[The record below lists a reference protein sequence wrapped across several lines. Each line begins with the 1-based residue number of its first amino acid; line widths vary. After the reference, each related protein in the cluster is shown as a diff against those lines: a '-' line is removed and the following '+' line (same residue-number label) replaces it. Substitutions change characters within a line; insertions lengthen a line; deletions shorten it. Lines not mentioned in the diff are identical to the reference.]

1 MPRKKQHCPKRMKW
15 EGEGEG
21 PPRSPSQQDQQSG
34 SSNDEDEE
42 ASDQSQD
49 EEEDQSQGTT
59 LAPAEVDGDSEK
71 VAQRRQTEEA
81 AEEGEGVGDRG
92 ESESPEAAAASGA
105 DVKSA
110 SGDNQESKPELEKVL
125 NLNKEGERM
134 LGPEALVTRDQ
145 NSPRGGATV
154 PSQPNTPSPSP
165 PATSPSLATPLLAAQ
180 QIQPIIDLHRTPHVL
195 PPGHHQP
202 IPLHPTAA
210 AMLGPAAAILPPS
223 AAILSP
229 SAAILATPPAAVMLN
244 PTTAAALL
252 GSAPGV
258 LSTSRS
264 VVQSEPGSG
273 GNAEILDF
281 STKGRKRG
289 RRRDGGRD
297 SGEDGESEEEGESD
311 MDQDES
317 IEEEGGVLNLSKPT
331 TPQVS
336 TLDLSSPLDLS
347 VNRRKRQR
355 LASSEDVSISTVPGT
370 ASQTPQNLHVGVGTP
385 TTSMSP
391 LASLASSIASH
402 LLPHR
407 RGSQSGR
414 SEAFKQPPTPWS
426 AAANPVPPGQNLPY
440 PFYQTSKSAQ
450 THHHHHTP
458 PTTQHQSNSLR
469 QSSPDPW
476 NGKVKGS
483 MSGSPGYSLA
493 SSVAPSDATKALEKM
508 SELSKLGSDS
518 VREDAAALSYLR
530 QHQGGAGGAGGGS
543 VSSRQSAWQSHWLSK
558 GAEQARDVLKCV
570 WCRQSFQSLSAL
582 TVHMKEAKHCG
593 VQGMPQGQVPVS
605 VAISTSQ
612 STQQSPS
619 MVQSTSNISGNTGGS
634 QGGSGNTA
642 SSGNQQGGKDLSLL
656 IKETMPL
663 PRKLVRGQDV
673 WLGKGA
679 EQTRQILKCMWCGQ
693 SFRSLAEMTSHM
705 QQTQHYTNIV
715 SQEQIISWKSAD
727 DRGGSG
733 GAGGAAGGGATG
745 GSTGGNSTNSTTGGS
760 SGNAASQG
768 GHVTAVLTCKVCD
781 EAFGSLKEL
790 SNHMVKNA
798 HYKEH
803 IMRSITEGGAA
814 GQLGNSGQARRRAG
828 SGTGNNASAMAAREK
843 RKKSLPVRKLLELE
857 RAQNELKNGGGDG
870 KGSNMAMLGSAGGGR
885 ITCEKCGER
894 IETAMFVEHIRQ
906 CVGGSVASLT
916 HQRNLLKSALMSEV
930 QEAATAAAAAAA
942 GARTPDGNSLPPP
955 QRPGSKLSTPDKS
968 DNTASSKS
976 DMPLGSGLPGSSPS
990 VLNAI
995 EKLIEKSFDSRMR
1008 QGYAGGVGGG
1018 QSGNVAAGS
1027 QPIGSSILKRLG
1039 IDETVDYTKPLVDP
1053 HTMNLLRG
1061 YHAYGQF
1068 GGLLNPVTQGGA
1080 GKRERSGSESSS
1092 VSDRCGG
1099 GGSVTPPDRRQK
1111 SLTPRSTPE
1120 AIQTSPV
1127 STPTA
1132 VNLANSTPPTSQ
1144 PATPMAG
1151 DEKRDKKEDVVSSED
1166 EHDKEGSV
1174 TASGEVDRVADSDD
1188 ANQDAKDAGKTVDG
1202 RDAEREGDP
1211 EVKKEDDEE
1220 AASDRDPE
1228 DGQPDGDVDETADKT
1243 SEDKEERASK
1253 SSKTDE
1259 KAKIEVKLE
1268 DVKVEDDGEK
1278 DDDSSKGSPKAQA
1291 AGSLGALSSMF
1302 DSLSGDT
1309 AGGSQ
1314 AASSG
1319 SATGVTTSHP
1329 LAALQKLC
1337 DKTESHHNHA
1347 GSAGH
1352 QSVLARSPSVGSTS
1366 STLNANYPSSSNTS
1380 PSNPGAIL
1388 AFSWACNDA
1397 VVSDSLLKCAFCET
1411 PFVSKGAYRHHLSKM
1426 HFVKDGQLPEP
1437 SPAGSGGG
1445 SQGAQEV
1452 GSANSSGRNEVSS
1465 PKTQGSAGGSTVQEA
1480 RSPQLSTTPPGT
1492 SSSDES
1498 PHSKFLKYTELAKQL
1513 SSKYV

>member
-1 MPRKKQHCPKRMKW
+1 
-15 EGEGEG
+15 
-21 PPRSPSQQDQQSG
+21 
-34 SSNDEDEE
+34 
-42 ASDQSQD
+42 
-49 EEEDQSQGTT
+49 
-59 LAPAEVDGDSEK
+59 
-71 VAQRRQTEEA
+71 
-81 AEEGEGVGDRG
+81 
-92 ESESPEAAAASGA
+92 
-105 DVKSA
+105 
-110 SGDNQESKPELEKVL
+110 
-125 NLNKEGERM
+125 
-134 LGPEALVTRDQ
+134 
-145 NSPRGGATV
+145 
-154 PSQPNTPSPSP
+154 
-165 PATSPSLATPLLAAQ
+165 
-180 QIQPIIDLHRTPHVL
+180 
-195 PPGHHQP
+195 
-202 IPLHPTAA
+202 
-210 AMLGPAAAILPPS
+210 MLGPAATILT
-223 AAILSP
+223 
-229 SAAILATPPAAVMLN
+229 TPPAVMLN
-244 PTTAAALL
+244 PSAAATIL
-252 GSAPGV
+252 GSVPGV
-258 LSTSRS
+258 LSASRP
-264 VVQSEPGSG
+264 VVQVESG
-273 GNAEILDF
+273 NSGNAEILDF
-281 STKGRKRG
+281 STKGRKRC

-297 SGEDGESEEEGESD
+297 SGEDVDSEEDAESD
-311 MDQDES
+311 MDQES

-331 TPQVS
+331 TPQVA

-355 LASSEDVSISTVPGT
+355 LASSEDISVSTVPGT
-370 ASQTPQNLHVGVGTP
+370 ASQTPQNLHVGASTP

-407 RGSQSGR
+407 RSSQQGR
-414 SEAFKQPPTPWS
+414 SEGFKQPPTPWS
-426 AAANPVPPGQNLPY
+426 TGATPVQTAQTLPY
-440 PFYQTSKSAQ
+440 PFYQSSKSAQ
-450 THHHHHTP
+450 THHHHHQT
-458 PTTQHQSNSLR
+458 PTTQSNSLR

-483 MSGSPGYSLA
+483 MTSSPGYNMS
-493 SSVAPSDATKALEKM
+493 SSVAPSDASKALEKM

-518 VREDAAALSYLR
+518 VRDDAAALSYLR
-530 QHQGGAGGAGGGS
+530 QHQSTGAGSTGGGS

-612 STQQSPS
+612 SSQQQSS
-619 MVQSTSNISGNTGGS
+619 TVQSTSNMSGNQGGAP
-634 QGGSGNTA
+634 GGSGNT

-733 GAGGAAGGGATG
+733 GTGGSGGGTGGGGA
-745 GSTGGNSTNSTTGGS
+745 GGNSNSNTTGGS
-760 SGNAASQG
+760 SGNAGSQG

-814 GQLGNSGQARRRAG
+814 GQLGNSAQARRRGG
-828 SGTGNNASAMAAREK
+828 SGTGNSASAIAAREK

-870 KGSNMAMLGSAGGGR
+870 KSGNMAMLANPGGGR

-906 CVGGSVASLT
+906 CVGGNVTSLNQ
-916 HQRNLLKSALMSEV
+916 QRNLLKSALMSEV
-930 QEAATAAAAAAA
+930 QEAAAAAAAA
-942 GARTPDGNSLPPP
+942 GARTPDGSTLPPP
-955 QRPGSKLSTPDKS
+955 QRPNLKISTPDKS
-968 DNTASSKS
+968 ENTGSSKG
-976 DMPLGSGLPGSSPS
+976 DNPLGSGGLPGSSPS

-1008 QGYAGGVGGG
+1008 QGYAGGM
-1018 QSGNVAAGS
+1018 AAGGTGNIAPGT

-1068 GGLLNPVTQGGA
+1068 GGLLNPVAQSGTA

-1099 GGSVTPPDRRQK
+1099 GGSVTPPERRQK

-1120 AIQTSPV
+1120 ALQSPPV
-1127 STPTA
+1127 STPSA
-1132 VNLANSTPPTSQ
+1132 VNQANSTPPTSQ
-1144 PATPMAG
+1144 PATPITSE
-1151 DEKRDKKEDVVSSED
+1151 EKREKKDDVVSSED
-1166 EHDKEGSV
+1166 EPDKEISTNVSAEGEKTCEEEENRTQEVKDSV
-1174 TASGEVDRVADSDD
+1174 KVDS
-1188 ANQDAKDAGKTVDG
+1188 
-1202 RDAEREGDP
+1202 RDTDKESDP
-1211 EVKKEDDEE
+1211 EVKKEVEE
-1220 AASDRDPE
+1220 EVNSERDPE
-1228 DGQPDGDVDETADKT
+1228 EAEGEQDNEEHTEKT
-1243 SEDKEERASK
+1243 VPEDKDEPRTPKSSK
-1253 SSKTDE
+1253 SSEDRSKVDIKTE
-1259 KAKIEVKLE
+1259 GNQE
-1268 DVKVEDDGEK
+1268 VKVEVDGEK

-1302 DSLSGDT
+1302 DSLSGDNQS
-1309 AGGSQ
+1309 GGQ
-1314 AASSG
+1314 ATSSG

-1337 DKTESHHNHA
+1337 DKTESHHNHS

-1437 SPAGSGGG
+1437 SPQGSGSGGQ
-1445 SQGAQEV
+1445 SAQDV
-1452 GSANSSGRNEVSS
+1452 GNSSTGGRNEVSS
-1465 PKTQGSAGGSTVQEA
+1465 PKNQASAGGSTGPES
-1480 RSPQLSTTPPGT
+1480 RSPQVSTTPPGT